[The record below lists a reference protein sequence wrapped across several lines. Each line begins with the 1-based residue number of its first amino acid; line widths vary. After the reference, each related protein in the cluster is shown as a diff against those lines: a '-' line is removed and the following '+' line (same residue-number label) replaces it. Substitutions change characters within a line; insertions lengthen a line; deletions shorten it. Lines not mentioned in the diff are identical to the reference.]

1 MEPKVTNSTATGVT
15 KDPNTSYHI
24 EGFYQY
30 KVSDNIT
37 ITPGVIWLTAPNHDK
52 NNDSVVIGAL
62 RTTFS
67 F

>member
-1 MEPKVTNSTATGVT
+1 T

-30 KVSDNIT
+30 KLNDNIT
-37 ITPGVIWLTAPNHDK
+37 LTPAVIWLTAPDH
-52 NNDSVVIGAL
+52 NDTNDNIVIGAL